1 VDLRSILLLVAVVCL
16 SAYVIG
22 IGGATAAA
30 IRAAESWRRRKA
42 AAPSLDAKAG
52 GEVLLEA
59 PTLSAAARRLR
70 LAGWIAFVPALA
82 LGVFANST
90 FTWLAPVVV
99 ILTVALNGFYFASM
113 QGLGERLVLAKDG
126 FRTGTGKSERAVK
139 WIHITDLT
147 GARLGAFSAM
157 RMSEKGEWQD
167 PKLRPNVIFYRV
179 NRALVRQRKSI
190 WQRLTGLSY
199 FDGVIR
205 NAFGVPT
212 DQLLHAM
219 RERQRLAIEADGP
232 LGRRAR

>member
-1 VDLRSILLLVAVVCL
+1 MAVVCL

-30 IRAAESWRRRKA
+30 IRAGESWRRRKA
-42 AAPSLDAKAG
+42 PAPSLDAQAA
-52 GEVLLEA
+52 GEVRLEA
-59 PTLSAAARRLR
+59 PTLPPVARRLR

-82 LGVFANST
+82 LGVFANPT
-90 FTWLAPVVV
+90 YLWLAPVVV
-99 ILTVALNGFYFASM
+99 VLTVALNGFYFASM
-113 QGLGERLVLAKDG
+113 QGLGEPLVLAKDG
-126 FRTGTGKSERAVK
+126 FRTGTGTSERSVR
-139 WIHITDLT
+139 WIHVTDLT
-147 GARLGAFSAM
+147 GARLGAFSGM

-167 PKLRPNVIFYRV
+167 PTLRPNVIFYRL
-179 NRALVRQRKSI
+179 NRALVVQRKSV

-219 RERQRLAIEADGP
+219 RERRRLAIEAEGP
-232 LGRRAR
+232 LARPAR